1 MTTPQIGPPMAHRLN
16 QADQLPLISGKLEVP
31 HRKGAAEER
40 HRSRVLVKDDAE
52 ARTGG
57 VTVHDEGLLEV
68 RHLKDRTRGQGCL
81 QLLEGG
87 LSVVIPGEGIAPQK
101 AHETC
106 RDDTEVADE
115 LPVVAERGAGHEE
128 TTSTLAASMATPAA
142 EMTCPRYATER
153 PPKEHLERLRCSW
166 WSRRAWRTMLMC

>member
-1 MTTPQIGPPMAHRLN
+1 MAHRLN
-16 QADQLPLISGKLEVP
+16 QADQLPLISGKLEVS

-87 LSVVIPGEGIAPQK
+87 LSVVIPGEGIASQK
-101 AHETC
+101 AHERC

-115 LPVVAERGAGHEE
+115 LPVVAERGAGHER
-128 TTSTLAASMATPAA
+128 SAALATRRQPPPWPHPWP
-142 EMTCPRYATER
+142 PR
-153 PPKEHLERLRCSW
+153 
-166 WSRRAWRTMLMC
+166 RRR